1 MSQPKVART
10 FKFVGGPSRK
20 RRRCAPPA
28 DREAV
33 STSAKAGPV
42 AKRGGT
48 QRTQRTDQPV
58 PPVAAKIDEI
68 PPPEC
73 NESGIAQNAAS
84 TNDEITYSTMP
95 PNTTGDSS
103 DGSLATIPPNSN
115 GALDSLL
122 EWAAS
127 VDLSMIPEGLDS
139 VLEFE
144 NTLPLFSHPSS
155 HMPSGTDAAAAG
167 ITASG
172 YYLNGPIVDC
182 PRDLSSP
189 APGAI
194 SPEDSSDVGEYDTGG
209 NGAELGHYMPAV
221 EPQLDMLFA
230 QCKTSV
236 NVPIHCYRRVPS
248 K

>member
-1 MSQPKVART
+1 MSQPKVVRT

-28 DREAV
+28 DREAG
-33 STSAKAGPV
+33 STLAKSGPV

-48 QRTQRTDQPV
+48 QRTPKTDQTIL
-58 PPVAAKIDEI
+58 PVAAKIDEI
-68 PPPEC
+68 PPSES
-73 NESGIAQNAAS
+73 NESGIVQNAAS
-84 TNDEITYSTMP
+84 TNDEVSYLAGP

-103 DGSLATIPPNSN
+103 DESLATIPPSSN

-155 HMPSGTDAAAAG
+155 HMPYASDTAAAG
-167 ITASG
+167 IAASE
-172 YYLNGPIVDC
+172 LSLDVPRVDC
-182 PRDLSSP
+182 PRELSP
-189 APGAI
+189 PVPGAI
-194 SPEDSSDVGEYDTGG
+194 SPDDSSDVDEYATGRI
-209 NGAELGHYMPAV
+209 GAELGHYMPAV

-230 QCKTSV
+230 QCKTRARS
-236 NVPIHCYRRVPS
+236 PS
-248 K
+248 TYPEYN

>member
-1 MSQPKVART
+1 MSQPKVVRT

-33 STSAKAGPV
+33 STSAKSGPV
-42 AKRGGT
+42 TKRGVT
-48 QRTQRTDQPV
+48 QRTQRTDQPIL
-58 PPVAAKIDEI
+58 PVAAKIDEI
-68 PPPEC
+68 LPSES
-73 NESGIAQNAAS
+73 NESGIVQNTAS
-84 TNDEITYSTMP
+84 SNGEVTYSTVP
-95 PNTTGDSS
+95 PNITGDSS
-103 DGSLATIPPNSN
+103 DESLASMPPNTN

-155 HMPSGTDAAAAG
+155 HMPYASDTAAAG
-167 ITASG
+167 IAASG
-172 YYLNGPIVDC
+172 FSLDVPRVDC
-182 PRDLSSP
+182 PRELSPP
-189 APGAI
+189 APGVT
-194 SPEDSSDVGEYDTGG
+194 SPDDSSDVDEYDTGG
-209 NGAELGHYMPAV
+209 IGTELGHYMPAV

-230 QCKTSV
+230 QCKT
-236 NVPIHCYRRVPS
+236 RARAPS
-248 K
+248 TYPEYN